1 MTNTQVPHSYQ
12 EMSTLFYINIR
23 AFYKK
28 KVFKMVKLLK
38 VLLNVLTH
46 SLAQVIRNR
55 NSITKEAL
63 LTINSVY
70 QRQNSF

>member
-1 MTNTQVPHSYQ
+1 MTNNQVPHSYQ

-23 AFYKK
+23 SFYKK

-46 SLAQVIRNR
+46 SLAQVIKHG
-55 NSITKEAL
+55 NSITKETL

-70 QRQNSF
+70 QRQNTF